1 MVDVKLPKIASGEIM
16 LENILSMCVLEWEV
30 SPVRCKIYGTKEFEV
45 KDSRNS
51 LVGLWLL
58 KKIDVKVT

>member
-30 SPVRCKIYGTKEFEV
+30 SPVSCKIYGTKEFEA

-51 LVGLWLL
+51 LVGL
-58 KKIDVKVT
+58 

>member
-30 SPVRCKIYGTKEFEV
+30 SPVRCKICGTKEFEV

-51 LVGLWLL
+51 LVGL
-58 KKIDVKVT
+58 